1 MANQEF
7 AEFLDT
13 TDEWIVSN
21 TGIRFRHIAD
31 ADQAASDLGYEAA
44 RKALRN
50 AGVSPKEIDLIV
62 VATSTADYRGFPS
75 TACIIQGRL
84 GARNAG
90 AFDITAACTGFVYG
104 LGTTSRFI
112 EAGAAKKIL
121 LVGAETNSKILNWK
135 DRKTCVLFGDGAG
148 AVLITSCEDGRGII
162 DSVLKSDGSKSSV
175 LSIPGGSRHPIRS
188 GIITEEYCLSMK
200 GRPVYLFAV
209 RVIEETINQLLKR
222 NRINLEDVN
231 YIVPHQANIRIIEA
245 AAKRLGVS
253 KDKFFTNI
261 HEVANTS
268 AASIPLALN
277 DLVKEGKLKSGDL
290 IMTVGFGGGL
300 TYGGNLIRW

>member
-104 LGTTSRFI
+104 LGTASHFI